1 MPKRAKE
8 MSALEVKRLE
18 HPGKGR
24 NVTFAVGG
32 VSGLLLQITPSDAKS
47 WLLRYVMH
55 DKRREMGLG
64 PYPDVTLAQARDRAR
79 EARDAIWRGLDPVEE
94 KQAKATPKQSLT
106 FAKAV
111 DKFLAAKLDEFRNE
125 KHRKQWRAT
134 LDTYAA
140 ETLGKMPVAEID
152 VHDVLKTLTPIWSD
166 KTETASRLR
175 GRIESVLAWATVSG
189 HRTGDN
195 PARWKGNLDAI
206 LPKPGK
212 VAKSDNHPALA
223 LNDAGRWFAELR
235 KREGMGARALEFLAM
250 TAARSGEVRGA
261 TWGEIDTDAA
271 VWTIPAARM
280 KAGKEHR
287 VPLTAE
293 AVALLAAIKPAD
305 QREADAFIFPA
316 AKGGALSDMTVSAV
330 MRRMQED
337 EEKAGR
343 VGFLDPRN
351 KRPAV
356 PHGLRSTFRDWAA
369 ERTEYP
375 RDMAEISLA
384 HNVGSEV
391 ERAYRRGDMIEKRR
405 AMMAAWGRFLRSEV
419 APKVVKLEARA

>member
-8 MSALEVKRLE
+8 LSALEVRRLE
-18 HPGKGR
+18 HSGQGR

-32 VSGLLLQITPSDAKS
+32 QAGLLLQITPSGAKS
-47 WLLRYVMH
+47 WVLRAVVG
-55 DKRREMGLG
+55 DLRREIGLG
-64 PYPDVTLAQARDRAR
+64 PFPDVTVAQARERAR
-79 EARDAIWRGLDPVEE
+79 EARESIRQGIDPVEA
-94 KQAKATPKQSLT
+94 KKATRAALAASQRRGMT

-111 DKFLAAKLDEFRNE
+111 DGFLTAKLDEFRNE

-134 LDTYAA
+134 LDTYAGP
-140 ETLGKMPVAEID
+140 EIGTSPVGLITVQDIQRTLA
-152 VHDVLKTLTPIWSD
+152 PIWST

-175 GRIESVLAWATVSG
+175 GRIESVLAWATVQG

-223 LNDAGRWFAELR
+223 LDDAGRWFADLR
-235 KREGMGARALEFLAM
+235 KRDGMGARALEFLAM

-261 TWGEIDTDAA
+261 TWGEIDLDGGI
-271 VWTIPAARM
+271 WTIPAARM
-280 KAGKEHR
+280 KASREHR
-287 VPLTAE
+287 VALTAE
-293 AVALLAAIKPAD
+293 AVALLKALPKG
-305 QREADAFIFPA
+305 EGFVFPA
-316 AKGGALSDMTVSAV
+316 PRGGALSDMTVSAV
-330 MRRMQED
+330 MRRMQEA
-337 EEKAGR
+337 EVEAGR
-343 VGFLDPRN
+343 AGYLDPRN

-356 PHGLRSTFRDWAA
+356 PHGVRSTFRDWCA

-375 RDMAEISLA
+375 RDMAEIALA
-384 HNVGSEV
+384 HTVGSEV

-405 AMMAAWGRFLRSEV
+405 AMMAAWGRFLRAEA